1 MLNQKPFWLVQMIGL
16 SALYAYSL
24 WLALSGQPTH
34 MAVLV
39 SALLLGAHV
48 LEIPLAMS
56 QLKAKQ
62 PSMARLIPLT
72 ILFGLIWWIPARRG
86 VFEVK

>member
-48 LEIPLAMS
+48 LEIPLAMR